1 MKREVKIGDLIK
13 FDWIYNSCRLNER
26 IAIYLGEDIILRDDG
41 VRIENHKIQLLG
53 DAHTTTIDKGLMYSL
68 SKYNG

>member
-1 MKREVKIGDLIK
+1 MKQEVKAGDLIK

-26 IAIYLGEDIILRDDG
+26 IAIYPGEDIILRDDG
-41 VRIENHKIQLLG
+41 GRIENHKIQLLG

>member
-1 MKREVKIGDLIK
+1 MKGKVKVGDLII
-13 FDWIYNSCRLNER
+13 FDWIYEACRLNER

-41 VRIENHKIQLLG
+41 VEIRNHKVQLLG
-53 DAHTTTIDKGLMYSL
+53 DAHITTIDKGLMYSL